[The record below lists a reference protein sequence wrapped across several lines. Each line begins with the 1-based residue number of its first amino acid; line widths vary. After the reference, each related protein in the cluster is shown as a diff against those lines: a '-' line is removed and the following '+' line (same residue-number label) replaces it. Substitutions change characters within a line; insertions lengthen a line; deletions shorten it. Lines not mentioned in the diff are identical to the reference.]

1 MGQTERFAES
11 IISILNN
18 SFFSILRANEVNF
31 AESIISIIKILNN
44 SFFSIL
50 RANEVNLNLLWHVGT
65 LLDHSLLV
73 RHAMV
78 ASPTML
84 YPSSHSNCTTV
95 PISVSETSLCNGE
108 DTVRVLQDNTVN
120 KKSIHDNCS
129 VINTRYSLYV
139 RRHRLPQF
147 SWYVMGKIRQLCH
160 RPNRINTQA
169 VRFYTENNSMREFM
183 WSIERDMIRL
193 LVCIV
198 C

>member
-11 IISILNN
+11 IIS
-18 SFFSILRANEVNF
+18 
-31 AESIISIIKILNN
+31 ILNN

-139 RRHRLPQF
+139 RRHWLPQF
-147 SWYVMGKIRQLCH
+147 SWYVMGKVDNLVIVLIGLTRKQWDFILKT
-160 RPNRINTQA
+160 TQW
-169 VRFYTENNSMREFM
+169 ES
-183 WSIERDMIRL
+183 SCDQ
-193 LVCIV
+193 
-198 C
+198 